1 MTATKHSQ
9 AAQRAPVTVPA
20 VTVRIPAQ
28 IRRLYGAQ
36 AWEQMAA
43 ATIGDAIAE
52 LERRY
57 PGMGERLTEPDG
69 GLRRW
74 VNIFVDGEDVRTLAG
89 TATPLAAGAEVQI
102 VPSVAGG

>member
-1 MTATKHSQ
+1 M
-9 AAQRAPVTVPA
+9 AASSAPVQAPL

-36 AWEQMAA
+36 AQETLAA
-43 ATIGDAIAE
+43 ATVAE
-52 LERRY
+52 LVDALEARY
-57 PGMGERLTEPDG
+57 PGMGERLLEPGG

-74 VNIFVDGEDVRTLAG
+74 VNVFVQGDDVRTLLG
-89 TATPLAAGAEVQI
+89 VATPLRPGDEVWI